1 MESLLKELVYKYNL
15 EERSMESFWINFNA
29 YAEEEKEEFNEY
41 FPNYQRDNL
50 LCEISDISFKLRN
63 WPQCD
68 IKVIIINIPMHYNNK
83 HVGYYSIEYDLNGEI
98 FDDWFV
104 CR

>member
-1 MESLLKELVYKYNL
+1 MESLLKEQVFKYNL
-15 EERSMESFWINFNA
+15 VERSMEAFWLNFNS
-29 YAEEEKEEFNEY
+29 YAEEEKEEFGEY
-41 FPNYQRDNL
+41 FPNYQRANL
-50 LCEISDISFKLRN
+50 FCEISDISFKLN

-68 IKVIIINIPMHYNNK
+68 NNVIIIHIPMNYNDK
-83 HVGYYSIEYDLNGEI
+83 PVGYYSIEYDLNGEI